1 MDQGAALARPL
12 RAIDVLRAMS
22 ATAGQVLPGSKME
35 IAISRGR
42 EVSGAG
48 KLSARN
54 YHLFI
59 DAMIGHLGT
68 PLVEGA
74 FRAEDDVDYAP

>member
-1 MDQGAALARPL
+1 
-12 RAIDVLRAMS
+12 MS
-22 ATAGQVLPGSKME
+22 ATAGQVLPGSKIDISMDHQGGFKVAGPDWE

-54 YHLFI
+54 YHLII
-59 DAMIGHLGT
+59 DAMIGQLGT